1 MRASP
6 RMSSSGSEEVNSA
19 LLRISGTPPPRSR
32 SRVFAAHTLAGQ
44 SVYLRAQGAHGWVA
58 SSHLVRDSCEY
69 LATGAIAA
77 CMDNDPVWGRRAVG
91 PEEII
96 LCVVRAVASGA
107 VRSARRRMC
116 RPLAGITYG
125 RFGSDHVSSS
135 VKARAAGMDSTGGR
149 LSRVGCLLVSWRRRS
164 HDQLPACSHPDCGR
178 SSGPSAGGQSGDRA
192 GYPVVLASWR
202 ELAVLAHSPAEQ
214 LLRVGVDRIQVA
226 AVTGDRLVTQA
237 FAALPG

>member
-164 HDQLPACSHPDCGR
+164 HDQLPACLHR
-178 SSGPSAGGQSGDRA
+178 IAAGQVVGQ
-192 GYPVVLASWR
+192 LA
-202 ELAVLAHSPAEQ
+202 ASPAT
-214 LLRVGVDRIQVA
+214 VSGTPSCSPAGVSWPSWPTAQPTSFCASASIAYR
-226 AVTGDRLVTQA
+226 
-237 FAALPG
+237 